1 MSLFKP
7 APPPPT
13 ALARYRLLS
22 PRAGVHVSPIQLG
35 GMSIGD
41 AWSDLGMGTMDKETS
56 FKLLDAYFDNGGNFI
71 DTANNYQDGSS
82 ELFIGEWADK
92 RGNRDQLFI
101 ATKYTNNFRLRDPAL
116 KDHKILFA
124 GNNAKSLKLSFKK
137 SLERLRTD
145 YVDLLY
151 VHWWDWDTS
160 IEEVMHALH
169 NLVVQGQ
176 VLYLGISDSP
186 AWVVAKANAYA
197 RANSLTPF
205 VIYQGNWNVLERS
218 FEREII
224 PMARSEGKY
233 SIVTETVYFLLP
245 ILNNADIDLLQ
256 GMALAP
262 WNVVAAGKF
271 RTDAEEKQRL
281 ETGEK
286 GRVIFGGDW
295 LRNENEKKVSAA
307 LEKVAEEVGA
317 KHITSVAIAY
327 VLQKAPFVFPIIGGR
342 KVEHLLANLEALEI
356 TLTDEHLKYLES
368 VVPFAAGFPNNMIG
382 DGTFYRSVWNAMG
395 HLDRQPLPQVIQPPT
410 K

>member
-1 MSLFKP
+1 MPLDSNQRT
-7 APPPPT
+7 PT
-13 ALARYRLLS
+13 PTGLARYRLLS

-35 GMSIGD
+35 AMSIGD
-41 AWSDLGMGTMDKETS
+41 AWSDLGMGTMNKESS
-56 FKLLDAYFDNGGNFI
+56 FKLLDAYYVNGGNFI

-82 ELFIGEWADK
+82 ELFVGEWAEE
-92 RGNRDQLFI
+92 RGIRDQLFI
-101 ATKYTNNFRLRDPAL
+101 ATKYTNNFRLRNPAYQ
-116 KDHKILFA
+116 DGHKIVFG
-124 GNNAKSLKLSFKK
+124 GNNAKSLKLSFKE
-137 SLERLRTD
+137 SLRRLRTD

-169 NLVVQGQ
+169 NLIVQGQ

-186 AWVVAKANAYA
+186 AWVVAKANAFA

-205 VIYQGNWNVLERS
+205 VVYQGNWNILERS

-224 PMARSEGKY
+224 PMARSE
-233 SIVTETVYFLLP
+233 
-245 ILNNADIDLLQ
+245 D
-256 GMALAP
+256 MALAP
-262 WNVVAAGKF
+262 WNVLAGGKF

-295 LRNENEKKVSAA
+295 LRNDKEKLVCAA

-356 TLTDEHLKYLES
+356 ALTADQIKYLES
-368 VVPFAAGFPNNMIG
+368 VVPFEAGFPNNMIG
-382 DGTFYRSVWNAMG
+382 DGTFYRAIWGSMG
-395 HLDRQPLPQVIQPPT
+395 HLDRQPLLQAIQPAG
-410 K
+410 KNNG